1 MERPNV
7 RQAIPFFMVT
17 DIDSSVRFY
26 VDKLGFEMTNSWKP
40 GGKLEWC
47 WLQIGDAALMLQ
59 EYRKDRMPDG
69 RLGTGVSIC
78 FTCDDALAI
87 YREFISR
94 DVDAKR
100 PFVGNRMWVTSVSDP
115 DGYELFFESDTDA
128 PEESVYE
135 DEASIPR

>member
-1 MERPNV
+1 MEHPNV
-7 RQAIPFFMVT
+7 RQAVPFFMVT
-17 DIDSSVRFY
+17 DIERSVRFY
-26 VDKLGFEMTNSWKP
+26 VDKLAFEMTKTWKP
-40 GGKLEWC
+40 EGKLEWC
-47 WLQIGDAALMLQ
+47 WVQIGDAAVMLQ
-59 EYRKDRMPDG
+59 EYREGRRPEG

-100 PFVGNRMWVTSVSDP
+100 PFVGNSMWVTSVSDP
-115 DGYELFFESDTDA
+115 DGYQLFFESNTDA

-135 DEASIPR
+135 EEASIPR